1 MYGGKIIFLPVLCA
15 LLITCNGRGKPPE
28 QTEQVTGKQQEE
40 EETETIQANSAGAPQ
55 GGSVQVSALVQRPMS
70 GFSELSGISG
80 RVNTHEINPVNY
92 ENPDINIMKQ
102 MGAQQFLISYF
113 TGEQFYKT
121 GNYDKAISEYTV
133 SINSNR
139 EFIEAFVSRGNAWLK
154 KKEYSRAIDDYT
166 LSIRLDN
173 RRAELYNYRGFAKS
187 ELAARSRQ
195 SEINSAI
202 EDYSRAIALNADYVD
217 ALINRS
223 HAYYQTGNYDK
234 VIEDCGR
241 IIKLEPRNA
250 HIWNRRGS
258 AWYNKADD
266 DRAIND
272 FSEAIRLKPD
282 YSIAWQN
289 RGNAWQSKGDF
300 EKAAA
305 DFEKARQLNVR

>member
-1 MYGGKIIFLPVLCA
+1 MMFRKFIFLPVLCA
-15 LLITCNGRGKPPE
+15 LLITCNGREKPSE
-28 QTEQVTGKQQEE
+28 QTEQVTGKPQEE
-40 EETETIQANSAGAPQ
+40 EEIEKTLQANSAGAPQ
-55 GGSVQVSALVQRPMS
+55 GGSVQISALAQRPMS
-70 GFSELSGISG
+70 GFSELSSISG

-102 MGAQQFLISYF
+102 MGTQQFLISYF
-113 TGEQFYKT
+113 TGEQFYKN
-121 GNYDKAISEYTV
+121 GNYDKAIFEYTA
-133 SINSNR
+133 SINSNK

-154 KKEYSRAIDDYT
+154 KKEYIRAIDDYN
-166 LSIRLDN
+166 LSIRLDSK
-173 RRAELYNYRGFAKS
+173 RAELYNYRGFAKS
-187 ELAARSRQ
+187 ELARNRP

-202 EDYSRAIALNADYVD
+202 EDYTRAIALNVNYTD

-234 VIEDCGR
+234 VIEDCSR
-241 IIKLEPRNA
+241 ILKLEPKNA
-250 HIWNRRGS
+250 HIWNRRGG

-282 YSIAWQN
+282 FSVAWQN

-305 DFEKARQLNVR
+305 DFEKARQLNIR